1 MSIKVKYLMENL
13 GMSQREVAKEL
24 GLKLHEVSKICIDN
38 NYGSRKCPVTTE
50 LKEQATR
57 MFVNGI
63 TIKTIVEQLGI
74 SRSTIFKATRGVTR
88 ESLGKLEVNK
98 AKALELY
105 NSGMSIM
112 SICLKLGKTK
122 ETVHS
127 YLGITR
133 SNKREEIIKLIK
145 KGLNPSVIISRLGI
159 TEGYYYKLSIGM
171 SHNRKVYTR
180 KKVAKPAIV
189 NHAVLN
195 KGVER
200 GIVDIEPKL
209 SADRDKGRL
218 VKFLYSQLFDKP
230 TKPAEIR
237 VKDGVS
243 DEVAVQ
249 RWANRMGVKSWAVC

>member
-13 GMSQREVAKEL
+13 GMSQRAVAKEL

-38 NYGSRKCPVTTE
+38 NYGSRKYPVTTD

-63 TIKTIVEQLGI
+63 TIKSIVEQLGI
-74 SRSTIFKATRGVTR
+74 SRATVVKATRGVTR
-88 ESLGKLEVNK
+88 ESLGKSDANK

-105 NSGMSIM
+105 NSGVSVDA
-112 SICLKLGKTK
+112 ICSMLDRTK
-122 ETVHS
+122 YYVHS

-133 SNKREEIIKLIK
+133 GNKKDEILKLIK
-145 KGLNPSVIISRLGI
+145 KGLNPSAITCRLGI
-159 TEGYYYKLSIGM
+159 TEGYYYKVANGM
-171 SHNRKVYTR
+171 KHNRKVYTR

-237 VKDGVS
+237 VKDDVS